1 MMKKTANTRQTLGVI
16 CLLVLCAVL
25 VAALWPFHAPV
36 NEVNWLANE
45 NGVRFGRNG
54 TILSRG
60 EFQTKRSSEPS
71 YTLEICLTPASGRHW
86 HSIMAFYS
94 KQNHYGF
101 GFGQTGYD
109 LFLVR
114 HTLDQQGQ
122 WRIAVYVGDI
132 FRKDKTLFVT
142 IAAGP
147 QGTEVYV
154 DGALARVFP
163 QFRTTAHDIRGE
175 LVIGTSPVRDAG
187 WPGELHGL
195 AIYERELTPEEIV
208 RNYTAWSHNG
218 GPNPDNVQS
227 AAALYTFDERSGD
240 TVHNRLK
247 SGPDLHIPTHYM
259 IFDKPLL
266 LPVWKEYSGDWGYWE
281 SVVLNIIA
289 FVPLGFFVCSYL
301 SLSPAPKKPLLIAIF
316 LGGALSLTVEIL
328 QAYLPTR
335 ESGTT
340 DIITNT
346 SGTAIGAM
354 LFNSSWLK
362 ELISKFG
369 LFAIERDA
377 AVQLKS
383 DNAH

>member
-1 MMKKTANTRQTLGVI
+1 MHSRTTKTTKKTANIKKHIGAI
-16 CLLVLCAVL
+16 CLLVLFTIL
-25 VAALWPFHAPV
+25 VTVLWPFHAPV

-45 NGVRFGRNG
+45 NGMRFGRKG

-60 EFQTKRSSEPS
+60 EFQTKSSSKPS
-71 YTLEICLTPASGRHW
+71 YTLEICLTPASDRHW

-114 HTLDQQGQ
+114 QTLDQQGL
-122 WRIAVYVGDI
+122 WRMAVYVGDV

-147 QGTEVYV
+147 LGTDIYLN
-154 DGALARVFP
+154 GALARVFP
-163 QFRTTAHDIRGE
+163 HFRAAPQDITGE
-175 LVIGTSPVRDAG
+175 LVIGTSPVRGDS
-187 WPGELHGL
+187 WPGELRSL
-195 AIYERELTPEEIV
+195 AIYEPELTPEEIA
-208 RNYTAWSHNG
+208 RNYTAWSHHG
-218 GPNPDNVQS
+218 RPDPDNVQR
-227 AAALYTFDERSGD
+227 AIALYTFDERSGD
-240 TVHNRLK
+240 TIHNGLK
-247 SGPDLHIPTHYM
+247 SGPDLYIPTRYM

-266 LPVWKEYSGDWGYWE
+266 LPVWKEYSSDWGYWN
-281 SVVLNIIA
+281 SVLLNIIA
-289 FVPLGFFVCSYL
+289 FVPLGFFLCAYL
-301 SLSPAPKKPLLIAIF
+301 SFSQAHKKPLLIAIF

-328 QAYLPTR
+328 QAHLPTR

-346 SGTAIGAM
+346 SGTAIGAI

-362 ELISKFG
+362 DLLSV
-369 LFAIERDA
+369 A
-377 AVQLKS
+377 
-383 DNAH
+383 